1 MKKAIVII
9 LALVGLFGLVAVA
22 ALAGLGLLAAFSTER
37 VPGRIVLEVDFERG
51 VIESIPDNPLAQ
63 VMLEDSL
70 PLRDVVDALD
80 RAAEDRR
87 VEALF
92 ARIGG
97 GGMGLAHLQEIRDA
111 VMRFRESGKPAY
123 AFAETFG
130 EFGPGNG
137 GYYLAT
143 AFDRI
148 YLQPSGDVGLTGM
161 IYESPFV
168 KGLLDKLHVIPQ
180 LDQRMEYK
188 NAMNFYTDEAYNEPF
203 RRAMQALLDS
213 QFGQLVRGI
222 GEARNLSEPEV
233 MALIDR
239 GPFLGHEAVAAGL
252 VDELVYRDEAVDRID
267 EAIGDDAEFY
277 GLSRYLAS
285 AGRKNRKGTTIALI
299 EAYGAVVR
307 GSSRYSPLD
316 GSVTMGADTISSA
329 FRSAIEDRRVKAII
343 FRVDS
348 PGGSYVASD
357 TIWRETIRAQE
368 AEKPVI
374 VSMGNLAGS
383 GGYFVAMNA
392 DKIVAQP
399 GTITA
404 SIGVLGGKLLTR
416 DFWKEMLGVTWDD
429 VHSSGNS
436 RMWTGTYEYGPSYER
451 FAASLDRIYEDFTG
465 RVAAGRDLPREE
477 VLELARGRIWTGEDA
492 LEIGLVDE
500 LGGVDVAMR
509 LAREAIGLE
518 PDAPLR
524 IKRFPRRRSAWEL
537 LVSRRSERAAL
548 VALRQ
553 SLTLLQPKVSMLKEL
568 GLWNDPGP
576 LRMPRATHSAAPALR

>member
-9 LALVGLFGLVAVA
+9 LALVGLFTLVAVA
-22 ALAGLGLLAAFSTER
+22 ALAGVGLLAAFGTAR
-37 VPGRIVLEVDFERG
+37 IPAQIVLEVDFEQG
-51 VIESIPDNPLAQ
+51 VIESIPDDPLAQ
-63 VMLEDSL
+63 IMLEDLL

-80 RAAEDRR
+80 RATEDRR
-87 VEALF
+87 VKALF
-92 ARIGG
+92 ARIGS
-97 GGMGLAHLQEIRDA
+97 GGMGMAHLQEIRDA

-148 YLQPSGDVGLTGM
+148 YLQPAGDVGLTGM

-168 KGLLDKLHVIPQ
+168 RGLLDKLHVTPR
-180 LDQRMEYK
+180 LEQRMEYK

-203 RRAMQALLDS
+203 RTAMQALLDS

-222 GEARNLSEPEV
+222 AEARNLPEQDV

-239 GPFLGHEAVAAGL
+239 GPFLGHEAVTAGL
-252 VDELVYRDEAVDRID
+252 VDELVYRDEAVDRIE
-267 EAIGDDAEFY
+267 EAVGDAEFY
-277 GLSRYLAS
+277 DLSRYLAA

-299 EAYGAVVR
+299 EAYGTVVR
-307 GSSRYSPLD
+307 GGSRYSPLD
-316 GSVTMGADTISSA
+316 GSVSMGADSISAA

-368 AEKPVI
+368 AGKPVI
-374 VSMGNLAGS
+374 VSMGNVAGS

-416 DFWKEMLGVTWDD
+416 DFWQEMLGVTWDD
-429 VHSSGNS
+429 VHSSENS
-436 RMWTGTYEYGPSYER
+436 RMWTATYDYGPSHER
-451 FAASLDRIYEDFTG
+451 FAASLDRVYEDFTG
-465 RVAAGRDLPREE
+465 RVAAGRDLPSEE
-477 VLELARGRIWTGEDA
+477 VSQLARGRIWTGQDA
-492 LEIGLVDE
+492 LELGLVDE
-500 LGGVDVAMR
+500 LGGVDVAIR

-518 PDAPLR
+518 PDAPVR

-537 LVSRRSERAAL
+537 FVSKRGERAAL
-548 VALRQ
+548 AALRR
-553 SLTLLQPKVSMLKEL
+553 SLALLQPRVRMLQEL
-568 GLWNDPGP
+568 GIWNDSGP
-576 LRMPRATHSAAPALR
+576 LSMPRVTHHAAPALR

>member
-9 LALVGLFGLVAVA
+9 LALVGLFALVAMA
-22 ALAGLGLLAAFSTER
+22 ALAGVGLLAAFSTER
-37 VPGRIVLEVDFERG
+37 VPRHIVLEVDFEQG
-51 VIESIPDNPLAQ
+51 VIESIPDDPLAQ
-63 VMLEDSL
+63 VMLEGSL
-70 PLRDVVDALD
+70 TLRDVVDALD

-87 VEALF
+87 VEAVF
-92 ARIGG
+92 ARIGSG
-97 GGMGLAHLQEIRDA
+97 GIGLAQLQEIRDA

-143 AFDRI
+143 AFDHI

-168 KGLLDKLHVIPQ
+168 RGLLNKLHVTPQ

-188 NAMNFYTDEAYNEPF
+188 NAMNFYTDQAYNEPF
-203 RRAMQALLDS
+203 QRAMQALLDS

-222 GEARNLSEPEV
+222 AEARDLPEPDV
-233 MALIDR
+233 VALIDR
-239 GPFLGHEAVAAGL
+239 GPFLGQEAVAAGL
-252 VDELVYRDEAVDRID
+252 VDELVYRDEAVDRIE
-267 EAIGDDAEFY
+267 EAVGDDAEFY
-277 GLSRYLAS
+277 DLARYLAA
-285 AGRKNRKGTTIALI
+285 AGRKHRKGTTIALI

-316 GSVTMGADTISSA
+316 GSVSMGADTISSA

-368 AEKPVI
+368 ADKPVI

-416 DFWKEMLGVTWDD
+416 DFWKEMVGVTWDD
-429 VHSSGNS
+429 VSSGGNS

-451 FAASLDRIYEDFTG
+451 FAASLDRVYEDFTG
-465 RVAAGRDLPREE
+465 RVAAGRDLPHEE

-492 LEIGLVDE
+492 LELGLVDE
-500 LGGVDVAMR
+500 LGGVDVALR

-518 PDAPLR
+518 PDAPVR
-524 IKRFPRRRSAWEL
+524 IKRFPRRRSTWEL
-537 LVSRRSERAAL
+537 FVSKRSGRASL
-548 VALRQ
+548 VALQR
-553 SLTLLQPKVSMLKEL
+553 SLAILQPKISMLQQL

-576 LRMPRATHSAAPALR
+576 LTMPRVTHTAAPALR